1 MKLPRSGIE
10 IDGPFLRISAE
21 TRPIIELD
29 ARYLDDVS
37 EEPRRWARMLAGS
50 GVLVAMTGAVTALGS
65 PSLGLLVGMPGSLGL
80 VAAHLAP
87 RRLLR
92 LELGGLRVHLSIAD
106 GPKGVAEAVSRLK
119 PWTRSAPI
127 IDPEVYQDAR
137 RRLEGTARR
146 ADDAERI
153 LSVGKVRL
161 AVDGDTLWI
170 GSEPFSIPEVR
181 ALAQSGGELE
191 LSGGAVVQAALALLV
206 VEIHARAAGGED
218 LGGLRDRMAAYE
230 AFTGRFAA
238 R

>member
-1 MKLPRSGIE
+1 VKLPRSGIE

-29 ARYLDDVS
+29 ARYLDDVR
-37 EEPRRWARMLAGS
+37 EEPRRWARVLAG
-50 GVLVAMTGAVTALGS
+50 GGLLAVMTGAVAALGS
-65 PSLGLLVGMPGSLGL
+65 PSLGFLVGAPGTFGL
-80 VAAHLAP
+80 VAAHKAP

-106 GPKGVAEAVSRLK
+106 GPKGVAEAVARLR

-127 IDPEVYQDAR
+127 IDPDVYQDAR
-137 RRLEGTARR
+137 RRLEGRARHTE
-146 ADDAERI
+146 DAEKI
-153 LSVGKVRL
+153 LSVGKARL
-161 AVDGDTLWI
+161 AVDADTLWI

-206 VEIHARAAGGED
+206 VEIAARAQAGED
-218 LGGLRDRMAAYE
+218 TRGLKERIAAYE